1 MPITYFMYS
10 CTETMKIMLSARAI
24 NNNFINVLDITDKSS
39 VPVSPKQIQTDPDT
53 LISAHNS
60 YFNLAILIPGIMT
73 TFYYPGPDTVATW
86 KYINACLY
94 VITQMRII
102 CRLFHQWLNQLFKFS
117 IFLFRSTFP

>member
-1 MPITYFMYS
+1 MYS
-10 CTETMKIMLSARAI
+10 CTETMKIMLSARVI
-24 NNNFINVLDITDKSS
+24 NNSFINVCSITDKSP
-39 VPVSPKQIQTDPDT
+39 VPASPERTQTDPDS

-73 TFYYPGPDTVATW
+73 TFYYPGPDTVSTW

-102 CRLFHQWLNQLFKFS
+102 CRLFHQRLNQRFKFS
-117 IFLFRSTFP
+117 IFLFRSIFP